1 MALAPLG
8 CGLAVP
14 GNSLRPSPTD
24 KRGFVEAQ
32 VSSTEIPATFVRAK
46 ITSLDTLERVVLFS
60 RQVVSDSFAV
70 LWTVAHQAPLSM
82 EFPSQEYCSGLSPP
96 SPGDLPDSGI
106 EPVSSALQEL
116 I

>member
-1 MALAPLG
+1 MVLQSLETVLGPHPQTREALWKP
-8 CGLAVP
+8 
-14 GNSLRPSPTD
+14 R
-24 KRGFVEAQ
+24 F
-32 VSSTEIPATFVRAK
+32 PATFVRAK